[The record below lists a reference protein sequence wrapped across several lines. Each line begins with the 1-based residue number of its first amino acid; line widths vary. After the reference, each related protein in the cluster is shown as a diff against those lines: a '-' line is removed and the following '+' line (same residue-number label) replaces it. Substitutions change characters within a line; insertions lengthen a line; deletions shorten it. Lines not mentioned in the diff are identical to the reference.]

1 MKLFLYNTKMYPS
14 KYTSEKKG
22 ETEPKPN
29 KKNKKRNS
37 VKHWL
42 VKCKKGAKYQSRI
55 HGR

>member
-1 MKLFLYNTKMYPS
+1 MYPS